1 MSERNRFGEEE
12 LVSALDS
19 IGSKLAKKIRVNMI
33 GGCSMTFRGAKAATK
48 DIDIVVRTTDDVKT
62 LVKAMKAAGFKN
74 VKDIGSDYKSL
85 GAWTVMERPDGM
97 RFDIFDRI
105 VCNALE
111 ISDAMESRAEFYK
124 EFGNLHVYL
133 MAPEDILLFKG
144 ITERPDDL
152 EDMRIL
158 AEGGIDWKDVES
170 ECLSQKQAGR
180 WADALAGK
188 LLELKSEYGIDSP
201 IIKTMAEHGNG
212 YVLEVA
218 FSKVIGENEMT
229 TDEIIEEVKK
239 KYKYSASWTRKQLKT
254 LEERKFVTRKRKG
267 KSYVYSIN
275 KKGN

>member
-1 MSERNRFGEEE
+1 
-12 LVSALDS
+12 
-19 IGSKLAKKIRVNMI
+19 
-33 GGCSMTFRGAKAATK
+33 MTFRGAKAATK
-48 DIDIVVRTTDDVKT
+48 DIDIVVKSTDEVKT
-62 LVKAMKAAGFKN
+62 LVKAMKSAGFES
-74 VKDIGSDYKSL
+74 VKDIRSDYKSL

-124 EFGNLHVYL
+124 EFVNLEVYL
-133 MAPEDILLFKG
+133 MSPEDIFLFKG
-144 ITERPDDL
+144 ITERSDDL

-158 AEGGIDWKDVES
+158 AEGGIDWKAVES

-201 IIKTMAEHGNG
+201 IIKTMAEHGNV
-212 YVLEVA
+212 YILEVA
-218 FSKVIGENEMT
+218 FSKIIGEKEMT

-239 KYKYSASWTRKQLKT
+239 KYNYSSSWTRKQLKA

-267 KSYVYSIN
+267 KTHVYSTS
-275 KKGN
+275 KK